1 MPETVIIAAVGRDG
15 AIGREGG
22 LVWRISADMRR
33 FRALTMGHPL
43 VMGRHTFESLPG
55 ALPGRRNIVVTSDAS
70 YAAEGAETAPSLQM
84 ALEMASGAGR
94 VMVIGGGSVY
104 AQAMPLADTLEITLV
119 DADAPDADTHFPAID
134 PAVWVV
140 AEESAPA
147 TDEHLGVNYRYITYR
162 RRAAAAR

>member
-70 YAAEGAETAPSLQM
+70 YAAAGAETAPSLQA
-84 ALEMASGAGR
+84 ALAMASGAER

-134 PAVWVV
+134 PAVWERV
-140 AEESAPA
+140 EESAPA
-147 TDEHLGVNYRYITYR
+147 TDERLGVNYRYITYR
-162 RRAAAAR
+162 RRAATR